1 MKRKR
6 GNIKG
11 KSKGSKAAA
20 PKVSSKK
27 IESHSDVK
35 EIDPREHDSVMEVDS
50 PSSSENDQPSDA
62 ANVNPDEL
70 VDNSSVKSATRVK
83 VKLKTAKVL
92 EVQHTSSD
100 EASQNNSDRSDPEL
114 GLDNQSKDEDK
125 AEEGVNSVSEMVMD
139 VPENVIK
146 KPGSIKIK
154 THKAIDSP
162 GNQNDEEDVANSDQ
176 KQAAEPAQNSRYNK
190 GELDSA
196 LTVIKKVMK
205 MDAAEHFNVPVDPVA
220 LGIPDYFTVIDTP
233 MDFGTICNNLENGVK
248 YQNSED
254 VYKDVQFIWDNC
266 YKYNKKGDYIVDL
279 MRRVKK
285 NFMKCWAT
293 AGLFSDNEGLE
304 ADGSS
309 APGKGSSKGGYKY
322 KGRKC
327 SGMRRHKNDCLCAI
341 CVLRRQKRE
350 REAKES
356 LVKGQSGDNDESKLE
371 EASLAESPSG
381 EESSSDTDNSPGKD
395 TDVAQEDR
403 EEVKSE
409 TPQEVPQQQTTTNKE
424 KNDNEDDNN
433 REIKNEMDIQK
444 NNKQWQS
451 DKYIEGEAD
460 AEKKKLESSSG
471 IQKSIPKETGI
482 DETTIQQEQ
491 KQRELKE
498 KLRRVQP
505 NERYYKNP
513 MLSSL
518 CGFLFPEDKDS
529 IWNGPHSLAPR
540 PHPPQSSPITAAI
553 RSFMK

>member
-6 GNIKG
+6 GNKEG
-11 KSKGSKAAA
+11 KSKGSKAVAL
-20 PKVSSKK
+20 KVTSKK
-27 IESHSDVK
+27 IDRHSDVK
-35 EIDPREHDSVMEVDS
+35 EIDPKEHDSVMEVDS
-50 PSSSENDQPSDA
+50 PCSSETDQPSDA
-62 ANVNPDEL
+62 ANVNPDES
-70 VDNSSVKSATRVK
+70 VDNSLAKPATHVK
-83 VKLKTAKVL
+83 VKLKTPKVL

-100 EASQNNSDRSDPEL
+100 SASQNDSDGSDPEL
-114 GLDNQSKDEDK
+114 GLDNQSKNKDK
-125 AEEGVNSVSEMVMD
+125 AAEGVNSVSDMVLD
-139 VPENVIK
+139 VPEDIIK

-162 GNQNDEEDVANSDQ
+162 GNQNDDEDVGNSDQ
-176 KQAAEPAQNSRYNK
+176 NQAAEPVQNSRYNK
-190 GELDSA
+190 EELDSA

-254 VYKDVQFIWDNC
+254 VYKDVQFIWENC

-285 NFMKCWAT
+285 NFMKYWAT
-293 AGLFSDNEGLE
+293 AGLYSDNQGLE

-309 APGKGSSKGGYKY
+309 TPGKGSSKGGFKY
-322 KGRKC
+322 KGRKRP
-327 SGMRRHKNDCLCAI
+327 GMRRHKNDCLCAI

-371 EASLAESPSG
+371 EASLADSLSG
-381 EESSSDTDNSPGKD
+381 EESSSDTDDSPGKD
-395 TDVAQEDR
+395 TDVVQEDR
-403 EEVKSE
+403 EGVKSG
-409 TPQEVPQQQTTTNKE
+409 TLQEVRQQQTPTEKG
-424 KNDNEDDNN
+424 KNDNEDDDI
-433 REIKNEMDIQK
+433 RESKNEMDIQK
-444 NNKQWQS
+444 NNEQLHL
-451 DKYIEGEAD
+451 DKYTEGEPDAD
-460 AEKKKLESSSG
+460 KMKLELGSG
-471 IQKSIPKETGI
+471 IQESIPREIGN
-482 DETTIQQEQ
+482 DERIIQQEQ
-491 KQRELKE
+491 KQRELKK
-498 KLRRVQP
+498 KLRRVQL

-518 CGFLFPEDKDS
+518 CSFLFPEDKDS
-529 IWNGPHSLAPR
+529 IWTGPHSLAPR
-540 PHPPQSSPITAAI
+540 PLPSQSSPTTAAI